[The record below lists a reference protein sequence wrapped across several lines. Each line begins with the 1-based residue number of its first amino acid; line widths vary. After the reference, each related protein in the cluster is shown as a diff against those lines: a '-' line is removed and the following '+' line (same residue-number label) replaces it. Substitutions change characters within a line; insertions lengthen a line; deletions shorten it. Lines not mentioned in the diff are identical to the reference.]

1 MRLVVGVGESVPM
14 LTNSLV
20 EKLVGD
26 SEAKLVEVEA
36 NPVMEFVA
44 VPIYCVNVYEAK
56 VKLCLGLRQAP
67 SQTDI
72 HRMHVHMHAH
82 THTHTFTQTYMH
94 TRTHVHM

>member
-44 VPIYCVNVYEAK
+44 VPIIV
-56 VKLCLGLRQAP
+56 
-67 SQTDI
+67 
-72 HRMHVHMHAH
+72 
-82 THTHTFTQTYMH
+82 
-94 TRTHVHM
+94 